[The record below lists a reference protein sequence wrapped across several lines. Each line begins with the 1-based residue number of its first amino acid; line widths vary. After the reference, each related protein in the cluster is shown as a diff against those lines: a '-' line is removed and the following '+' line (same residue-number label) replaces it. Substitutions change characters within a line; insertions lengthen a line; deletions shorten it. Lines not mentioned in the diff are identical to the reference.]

1 MIRFKRLASVL
12 IATAMTA
19 SMSGCG
25 SKKAEIIEDYGNGAT
40 IAATE
45 SLEEAS
51 EEAFEEG
58 SSLTI
63 QNEEYQFQDEFN
75 VGSVKVSIDIT
86 SEPLT
91 EYAFPSF
98 SAEKVSEANLNAE
111 QYAKKLF
118 GDTAVQLDE
127 TPKSNENVVVW
138 DEDFEAA
145 NSEGYDYMEAFK
157 EYAFSED
164 KSDKATYSY
173 QGKYDGVDY
182 YLVVSFNRETGMSE
196 MKMFPVNPGDLCEDT
211 TLGYVTPYDPAY
223 FNIPEG
229 TYDIGSMYMFPRH
242 VGYILEN
249 GELLAMDAAN
259 GAALDIRKNMKE
271 NPNKCSL
278 TNEQLK
284 NHALEFLENDLGMGV
299 EGTYIYPNSSDLFYY
314 FPDLEDDKS
323 DEELSEENESEK
335 DDKANNIELVFSTHN
350 NFPEIDYNTSVRDGY
365 RVKVQGIFFKDED
378 TNGFGASL
386 CEGYVDISSKGI
398 VGFDYIWKYGNT
410 EVISDDTS
418 LLDFENLMQGFE
430 KAISDSTEIANTRT
444 SNLKFSDFRMEYVA
458 VQSSDN
464 SDEYGFIPSWVF
476 DGYNN
481 DGSYAYTAYINAIDG
496 SLVMEETK

>member
-1 MIRFKRLASVL
+1 
-12 IATAMTA
+12 MTA

-25 SKKAEIIEDYGNGAT
+25 NKEIETVEDYGNGAA

-45 SLEEAS
+45 VSEEVQGESVPEEAS
-51 EEAFEEG
+51 EDG
-58 SSLTI
+58 SNITV
-63 QNEEYQFQDEFN
+63 QNEEYNYQNEFN

-98 SAEKVSEANLNAE
+98 SAEKVSETNFNAE
-111 QYAKKLF
+111 EYAKKLF

-138 DEDFEAA
+138 DEDLEAGKGE
-145 NSEGYDYMEAFK
+145 NYDYMEAFK

-164 KSDKATYSY
+164 KDESNKVTYSY
-173 QGKYDGVDY
+173 QGKYEGVDY
-182 YLVVSFNRETGMSE
+182 YLVVSFNRENGMAE
-196 MKMFPVNPGDLCEDT
+196 MKMFPVNPGDLCEDAS
-211 TLGYVTPYDPAY
+211 LGYVSTYDPAY

-229 TYDIGSMYMFPRH
+229 AYDIGSMYMFPRH

-278 TNEQLK
+278 TNEQLR

-365 RVKVQGIFFKDED
+365 RVKVQGIFFKDTD
-378 TNGFGASL
+378 TDGFGASL
-386 CEGYVDISSKGI
+386 CEGNIDISSKGI

-410 EVISDDTS
+410 KIISDETS
-418 LLDFENLMQGFE
+418 ILNFENLMQSFE
-430 KAISDSTEIANTRT
+430 YEISDSTEIANTLT
-444 SNLKFSDFRMEYVA
+444 SNLKFRDFRMEYVA

-464 SDEYGFIPSWVF
+464 SDEYGFVPSWVF

-481 DGSYAYTAYINAIDG
+481 DGNYAYAAYINAIDG
-496 SLVMEETK
+496 TLVLEEAK